1 MLTTRLIYVQI
12 HKFCTLANG
21 PLKEGIRAVLT
32 DESFKIHSLIAKSV
46 HKTAEAVAKWMETE
60 SNIKEAEVFEEK
72 LVLLLNN
79 CFADFEANK
88 SQKVKREMM
97 WTKFHKIRTSE
108 EYRVLWHPFLQLVGI
123 TEMSTIFCQCVGEHV
138 LKELAELQ
146 FPLIDKITSQSKP
159 SELTCEET
167 YGLRYAAGYVPRS
180 LKKRLS
186 KSTNPLKHE
195 LLLCLESLLITDQ
208 EDIMD
213 DSKQW
218 IDLIDRGGLAKV
230 TNDCYELFVA
240 MEKELRK
247 HLSVDKAPKLTNR
260 EAIKQEIIENE
271 VVQFFWSIISG
282 EWEEESSGVLLDM
295 IAAEWLKIRRF
306 SFAGAWMEKYKR
318 EKKLTTQKSKGI
330 RKQLAASKS

>member
-1 MLTTRLIYVQI
+1 M
-12 HKFCTLANG
+12 
-21 PLKEGIRAVLT
+21 KEGIRAVLS
-32 DESFKIHSLIAKSV
+32 DESFKIDAPIAKNV
-46 HKTAEAVAKWMETE
+46 HKTAEVVTKWMEVE
-60 SNIKEAEVFEEK
+60 SNIKEVEVFEEK
-72 LVLLLNN
+72 LVSLLNN
-79 CFADFEANK
+79 CFADSEANK

-123 TEMSTIFCQCVGEHV
+123 TEMSTIFCQYVGEHV
-138 LKELAELQ
+138 LKELAELH
-146 FPLIDKITSQSKP
+146 FPLIDKTTSQSKP
-159 SELTCEET
+159 SELTCKET

-195 LLLCLESLLITDQ
+195 LLLCLESLLITD
-208 EDIMD
+208 EEDDIMD

-218 IDLIDRGGLAKV
+218 IDLIDCGGLAKV

-240 MEKELRK
+240 MKKELRK
-247 HLSVDKAPKLTNR
+247 HLSVDKAPKLTDR

-295 IAAEWLKIRRF
+295 IAAEWLKI
-306 SFAGAWMEKYKR
+306 
-318 EKKLTTQKSKGI
+318 
-330 RKQLAASKS
+330 